1 MKKIKN
7 LFIAIILIVI
17 GFISYRAV
25 IGDISFELVKNLD
38 IFTSVMKELN
48 KNYVD
53 EIQPGK
59 LTKTAIDE
67 MLRSLDPYTEFIPES
82 AMEDYKLMMA
92 GQYGGVGAL
101 IQKLDSF
108 VVISEPYEGFP
119 AYNAGLRA
127 GDIILE
133 VNGISVKGK
142 STQEVSEMLKG
153 SPDTEVEI
161 TYKNLFDDKINKVKL
176 IRKEIKLPEVPY
188 YGIVAPHIG
197 YISLSSFTIN
207 CSNTVKDALLKLKE
221 GDPHLQGLILDL
233 RNNGGGLLNEAVNI
247 VNIFVPKNMEVVRTK
262 GRLPEA
268 NRVYKTMQAPID
280 LEIPLCVLINQNSA
294 SASEIVAGALQD
306 LDRAVVI
313 GEQSYGKGLVQ
324 NIVSLPYNSKLKITI
339 AKYYIPSGRCI
350 QKIDYGDKSNGVGRE
365 ISQTE
370 QKIFYTKIN
379 AL

>member
-176 IRKEIKLPEVPY
+176 IRKEIKLPEATILWYSSSTYWVYFFIFIY
-188 YGIVAPHIG
+188 Y
-197 YISLSSFTIN
+197 
-207 CSNTVKDALLKLKE
+207 
-221 GDPHLQGLILDL
+221 
-233 RNNGGGLLNEAVNI
+233 
-247 VNIFVPKNMEVVRTK
+247 
-262 GRLPEA
+262 
-268 NRVYKTMQAPID
+268 
-280 LEIPLCVLINQNSA
+280 
-294 SASEIVAGALQD
+294 
-306 LDRAVVI
+306 
-313 GEQSYGKGLVQ
+313 
-324 NIVSLPYNSKLKITI
+324 
-339 AKYYIPSGRCI
+339 
-350 QKIDYGDKSNGVGRE
+350 
-365 ISQTE
+365 
-370 QKIFYTKIN
+370 
-379 AL
+379 

>member
-350 QKIDYGDKSNGVGRE
+350 QK
-365 ISQTE
+365 
-370 QKIFYTKIN
+370 
-379 AL
+379 